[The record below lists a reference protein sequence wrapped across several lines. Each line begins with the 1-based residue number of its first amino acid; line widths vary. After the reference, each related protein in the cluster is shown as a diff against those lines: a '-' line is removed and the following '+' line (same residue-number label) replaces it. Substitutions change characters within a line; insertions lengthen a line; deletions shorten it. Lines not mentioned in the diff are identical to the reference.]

1 MQASSSYLLQVLKC
15 LIVKIKMVKVFT
27 GIIVFFHMGFV
38 NEIHAKL
45 CKNLRILS
53 SGHCHD

>member
-27 GIIVFFHMGFV
+27 RIIVFFHMGFV
-38 NEIHAKL
+38 NEIHANFAKT
-45 CKNLRILS
+45 S
-53 SGHCHD
+53 EF